1 MWSSTRESRSH
12 HLRLEHAGCVNMS
25 DINYLVRVR
34 TMIVLFCASIATTT
48 SILIAVNP
56 FTNA

>member
-1 MWSSTRESRSH
+1 
-12 HLRLEHAGCVNMS
+12 MS

>member
-1 MWSSTRESRSH
+1 
-12 HLRLEHAGCVNMS
+12 MS

-34 TMIVLFCASIATTT
+34 TMMVLFCASIATTM

-56 FTNA
+56 FANM